1 MNINKLLL
9 GTLVFMSVSAAL
21 PAAAHQEKYA
31 APLLGSSEVPP
42 NASPGSGTVLVTID
56 FDLVTMRLETSFSN
70 LLGTVSAAHIH
81 CCVAPG
87 SNVGVATQL
96 PSFDGFPLGVT
107 AGSYD
112 HTFDMSLASSY
123 NPTFITN
130 HGGTVSSA
138 FNALVFGLDAGTAYL
153 NIHTNLFPGGEIRGL
168 LSPVPE
174 PESYALLLVGLGILT
189 IFARRSKRETAYDD
203 IH

>member
-1 MNINKLLL
+1 MNLSKLLL
-9 GTLVFMSVSAAL
+9 GTFVLISVSGVL
-21 PAAAHQEKYA
+21 PAAAHEAKYA
-31 APLLGSSEVPP
+31 APLLGSSEVPS
-42 NASPGSGTVLVTID
+42 NASPATGSVLVTVD
-56 FDLVTMRLETSFSN
+56 FDLVTMRIETNFIN

-107 AGSYD
+107 AGLYD

-130 HGGTVSSA
+130 NGGTVSSA
-138 FNALVFGLDAGTAYL
+138 FNALVFGLDAGMAYL

-174 PESYALLLVGLGILT
+174 PKSYALLLAGLGVLM
-189 IFARRSKRETAYDD
+189 IFARRTKRKIA
-203 IH
+203 